1 MATEHALLTEYADP
15 FWLEDASTLWLESY
29 PPGYSH
35 TFTGIAGASHVTLDP
50 SCVLLEPAV
59 YFDGVRMTHGVDF
72 MWSGNTIT
80 FSYKIEN
87 DETVILVSE
96 SGAFELA
103 APLCQAA
110 SLETIWGP

>member
-1 MATEHALLTEYADP
+1 MADEHDLLTEYADTV
-15 FWLEDASTLWLESY
+15 WLENTDALFLDTFAQ
-29 PPGYSH
+29 GYSQV
-35 TFTGIAGASHVTLDP
+35 FTGIAGAWYVTLDP

-59 YFDGVRMTHGVDF
+59 YFDGVRMSPDVDF
-72 MWSGNTIT
+72 TWSGNTIT
-80 FSYKIEN
+80 FRYQIEE
-87 DETVILVSE
+87 DETVIVVSE